1 MPPAVVAPAVAAPA
15 PPDLRSVVRYPQNTA
30 ATPRR
35 LNPQER
41 EVLRRQ
47 LSPPLLTTPR
57 NVAAVPM
64 MAGSAAYSAP

>member
-1 MPPAVVAPAVAAPA
+1 MQPAVVAPAAAPA
-15 PPDLRSVVRYPQNTA
+15 PPDLRSVVRYPQNAA